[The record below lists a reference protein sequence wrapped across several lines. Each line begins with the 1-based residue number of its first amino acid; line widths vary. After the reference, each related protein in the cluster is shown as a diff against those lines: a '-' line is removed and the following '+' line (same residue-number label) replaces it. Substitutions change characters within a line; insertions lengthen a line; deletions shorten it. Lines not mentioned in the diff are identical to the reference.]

1 MHSSICHFLYC
12 LCRNVCA
19 SQISRAKSL
28 YGLHSRISTIF
39 LSKIYA
45 LILLKSKVYQNLYR
59 VLIATEAKMLLQLTC
74 SFGTF
79 FHFIYIYLHN
89 DRFLKGKAVRSLLR
103 RIRETD
109 GKRNA
114 MKFIKAIHDRSPD
127 TEW

>member
-1 MHSSICHFLYC
+1 MAERIQGIDQQTFVDIV
-12 LCRNVCA
+12 RENVCVSQKLGQFILDDFTIRYYWQIEIIIA
-19 SQISRAKSL
+19 SMFLQIS
-28 YGLHSRISTIF
+28 
-39 LSKIYA
+39 
-45 LILLKSKVYQNLYR
+45 
-59 VLIATEAKMLLQLTC
+59 C

-79 FHFIYIYLHN
+79 LHFINMYLGN

-127 TEW
+127 TDW